1 MLDALGLD
9 DACANVYRTLLA
21 QPRAGLDDLRR
32 LLGISEH
39 ELRSALD
46 KLSELALIRPSLNEP
61 HTFRAVDP
69 ELGIQSML
77 AQQQERLAAEQR
89 RVEQLRSAA
98 ARLAADFAAS
108 RPLKT
113 AVDVE
118 RLDGIEEI
126 RDRIHVLARAVK
138 TDVMTLA
145 PGGAQSAASMEAAKP
160 QDRKLLSS
168 GVRMRTLYLD
178 SVRNSPPTVA
188 YAKWLSE
195 QGGEVRTAPSLPV
208 RLMIMDRSVAIVPTD
223 GENSAAG
230 ALVVTANGTLTALC
244 ALFDSIWDTAVP
256 LGAVSRDRD
265 RGERGL
271 TSQEAE
277 ALRML
282 GQGLTDEAVAKRLG
296 VSPRTARRIAADLME
311 LLGARSRFQAGARAV
326 TRGWLTGEE

>member
-1 MLDALGLD
+1 MLDTLGLD
-9 DACANVYRTLLA
+9 EACANVYRTLLA
-21 QPRAGLDDLRR
+21 QPRAGLEDLRR

-39 ELRSALD
+39 ELRAALD
-46 KLSELALIRPSLNEP
+46 KLSEMALIRPSLNEP

-69 ELGIQSML
+69 KLGLHSMV
-77 AQQQERLAAEQR
+77 AQEQERLAAEQR
-89 RVEQLRSAA
+89 RVEQLRAA
-98 ARLAADFAAS
+98 ADRLTADFAAS
-108 RPLKT
+108 RPHKSAL
-113 AVDVE
+113 DVE

-126 RDRIHVLARAVK
+126 RDRIHVLVRAVK
-138 TDVMTLA
+138 AEVMTLA

-160 QDRKLLSS
+160 QDRELLGR

-195 QGGEVRTAPSLPV
+195 QGGEVRTVPSLPI
-208 RLMIMDRSVAIVPTD
+208 RLMLLDRDVAIVPTD
-223 GENSAAG
+223 GDNSAAG

-244 ALFDSIWDTAVP
+244 ALFDSIWETAMP
-256 LGAVSRDRD
+256 LGQVSRDRGRD
-265 RGERGL
+265 ERGL

-282 GQGLTDEAVAKRLG
+282 SQGLTDEAVAKRLG

-326 TRGWLTGEE
+326 AKGWLTGEE